1 MNLFGVMQI
10 SGSALGAERI
20 RSEVTAANLANA
32 ESTHTEEGGPYR
44 RKQVVFA
51 SQNAP
56 SFQNALAG
64 AGMSRGTQPRGVVVR
79 DVVSDPSAP
88 IMRYEPSHPDAN
100 EAGYVA
106 YPNINPVAEMTD
118 LLGALRSYQMNV
130 AAVNAS
136 KQMIAESIDILK

>member
-1 MNLFGVMQI
+1 MNLFGVMQV

-56 SFQNALAG
+56 SFTRTLAG
-64 AGMSRGTQPRGVVVR
+64 TARGSQPSGVVVR
-79 DVVSDPSAP
+79 DVVSDPSP
-88 IMRYEPSHPDAN
+88 PVMRYEPSHPDAN

-118 LLGALRSYQMNV
+118 LLSAVRSYQMNV

-136 KQMIAESIDILK
+136 KQMISQSIDILR

>member
-1 MNLFGVMQI
+1 MNLFGVMQV

-32 ESTHTEEGGPYR
+32 ESTRTEQGGPYQ
-44 RKQVVFA
+44 RKQVI
-51 SQNAP
+51 
-56 SFQNALAG
+56 FQSRNTPTFRNALAG
-64 AGMSRGTQPRGVVVR
+64 AGSLPGKEPSGVVVR
-79 DVVSDPSAP
+79 DVVTDNAAP

-118 LLGALRSYQMNV
+118 LLSAVRSYQMNI

-136 KQMIAESIDILK
+136 KQMISESIDILR

>member
-1 MNLFGVMQI
+1 MNLFGVMQV

-56 SFQNALAG
+56 SFQNTLAG
-64 AGMSRGTQPRGVVVR
+64 AGESHGSQPRGVVVR
-79 DVVSDPSAP
+79 DVVSDPAPP

-118 LLGALRSYQMNV
+118 LLSAVRSYQMNV

-136 KQMIAESIDILK
+136 KQMIAQSIDILR

>member
-1 MNLFGVMQI
+1 MNLFGVMQV

-32 ESTHTEEGGPYR
+32 ESTRTEEGGPYR

-56 SFQNALAG
+56 SFRNTLAG
-64 AGMSRGTQPRGVVVR
+64 TAQGGQARGVLVR
-79 DVVSDPSAP
+79 DVVNDPAPP

-118 LLGALRSYQMNV
+118 LLSAVRSYQMNV

-136 KQMIAESIDILK
+136 KQMIAQSIDILR

>member
-1 MNLFGVMQI
+1 MNLFGVMQV

-32 ESTHTEEGGPYR
+32 ESTRTEEGGPYQ
-44 RKQVVFA
+44 RKQVIFA
-51 SQNAP
+51 SRNAP
-56 SFQNALAG
+56 VFRNALAG
-64 AGMSRGTQPRGVVVR
+64 AGSGREPSGVVVH
-79 DVVSDPSAP
+79 DIVADPAP
-88 IMRYEPSHPDAN
+88 PVMRYEPSHPDAN

-118 LLGALRSYQMNV
+118 LLSAVRSYQMNV

-136 KQMIAESIDILK
+136 KQMIAESIDILR